1 VNREQRGRVELVRTS
16 NECIG
21 DFESTEE
28 ALCCPNFRVTG
39 GALCIDHRFAV
50 GKLIRGS
57 RFAKVVVMSERVM
70 SERSSEQI
78 RELLDSLYRVESGR
92 ILATLIRLLGDFDL
106 AEEAMHEAF
115 AAALSLWP
123 RSGVPGNPRPWLIST
138 ARFKAIDTLRRR
150 ARFDASQ
157 DELVRYLEGQWSSA
171 ARSNK
176 NEEDSLED
184 DRLEDDRLRL
194 IFTCCHPSLA
204 PEARVALTLRE
215 VCGLTTEEIARA
227 FLTTPRTLAQR
238 IVRAKTKIRET
249 PIPYEVPTPEELPER
264 LGAVLHVI
272 YLVFN
277 EGYSAAAGAEVTRAE
292 LTGEAIRLCRLLM
305 ELRPEPVGVGP
316 EIVDPEVIDPEIMG
330 LLSLMLLQESRHAA
344 RTSPTGELILLE
356 NQDRALWNKEQI
368 AEGVAL
374 LEKALNSRRF
384 GSYTLQAAIAA
395 VHAEAESVAETDWR
409 QIVALY
415 DRLLR
420 IQPSPVVQLNRAV
433 AIAMRDGP
441 EAGLAHIDAVL
452 EHGELADYY
461 LAHSARADMYRRLG
475 RTAEARASY
484 EKALA
489 LTQQEPERQFLQ
501 ERIRQLK

>member
-1 VNREQRGRVELVRTS
+1 V
-16 NECIG
+16 
-21 DFESTEE
+21 D
-28 ALCCPNFRVTG
+28 
-39 GALCIDHRFAV
+39 
-50 GKLIRGS
+50 
-57 RFAKVVVMSERVM
+57 
-70 SERSSEQI
+70 
-78 RELLDSLYRVESGR
+78 SGR

-123 RSGVPGNPRPWLIST
+123 SSGVPGNPRPWLIST

-157 DELVRYLEGQWSSA
+157 DELVRHLETQWSSSEKA
-171 ARSNK
+171 K
-176 NEEDSLED
+176 EEGSLEND
-184 DRLEDDRLRL
+184 GLEDDRLRL

-215 VCGLTTEEIARA
+215 VCGLTTEEIAKA

-238 IVRAKTKIRET
+238 IVRAKAKIRET
-249 PIPYEVPTPEELPER
+249 PIPYEVPTPQELPER
-264 LGAVLHVI
+264 LGAVLQVI

-277 EGYSAAAGAEVTRAE
+277 EGYLAAAGAEVTRAE
-292 LTGEAIRLCRLLM
+292 LTGEAIRLGRLLV
-305 ELRPEPVGVGP
+305 ELRPEPEGVF
-316 EIVDPEVIDPEIMG
+316 PEIMEAEVTG

-356 NQDRALWNKEQI
+356 NQDRSLWNRAQI

-374 LEKALNSRRF
+374 LEKALGYPEKPRQKSRHF

-395 VHAEAESVAETDWR
+395 VHAEAKSVAATDWR

-415 DRLLR
+415 DQLVR

-452 EHGELADYY
+452 EHGELANYY

>member
-1 VNREQRGRVELVRTS
+1 
-16 NECIG
+16 
-21 DFESTEE
+21 
-28 ALCCPNFRVTG
+28 
-39 GALCIDHRFAV
+39 
-50 GKLIRGS
+50 
-57 RFAKVVVMSERVM
+57 M
-70 SERSSEQI
+70 SERSPEPI
-78 RELLDSLYRVESGR
+78 RELLDSLYRVDSGR

-123 RSGVPGNPRPWLIST
+123 TSGVPGNPRPWLIST

-157 DELVRYLEGQWSSA
+157 DELARYLEAQWSSA
-171 ARSNK
+171 ESSK
-176 NEEDSLED
+176 EDDSLEGSV
-184 DRLEDDRLRL
+184 EDDRLRL

-204 PEARVALTLRE
+204 PEAHVALTLRE
-215 VCGLTTEEIARA
+215 VCGLTTEEIAKA
-227 FLTTPRTLAQR
+227 FLITPRTLAQR
-238 IVRAKTKIRET
+238 IVRAKARIRET
-249 PIPYEVPTPEELPER
+249 RIPYEVPTPQELPER
-264 LGAVLHVI
+264 LGAVLQVI

-292 LTGEAIRLCRLLM
+292 LTGEAIRLGRLLT
-305 ELRPEPVGVGP
+305 ELRPEPEGVY
-316 EIVDPEVIDPEIMG
+316 PEIMG

-356 NQDRALWNKEQI
+356 NQDRSLWNREQI

-374 LEKALNSRRF
+374 LEKALGYRGTSRRF

-395 VHAEAESVAETDWR
+395 VHAEAESVAATDWR

-415 DRLLR
+415 DRLVR

-441 EAGLAHIDAVL
+441 EAGLAQIDAVL
-452 EHGELADYY
+452 QHGELANYY

-475 RTAEARASY
+475 RTAEARSAY

>member
-1 VNREQRGRVELVRTS
+1 
-16 NECIG
+16 
-21 DFESTEE
+21 
-28 ALCCPNFRVTG
+28 
-39 GALCIDHRFAV
+39 
-50 GKLIRGS
+50 
-57 RFAKVVVMSERVM
+57 M
-70 SERSSEQI
+70 SERSTEQI
-78 RELLDSLYRVESGR
+78 RELLDSLYRVDSGR

-115 AAALSLWP
+115 ATALSGWP
-123 RSGVPGNPRPWLIST
+123 GSGVPHNPRPWLIST
-138 ARFKAIDTLRRR
+138 ARFRAIDTLRRR

-157 DELVRYLEGQWSSA
+157 DELVRYLEGQRSSA
-171 ARSNK
+171 ERS
-176 NEEDSLED
+176 NEEDS
-184 DRLEDDRLRL
+184 LEDDRLRL
-194 IFTCCHPSLA
+194 IFTCCHPSLP
-204 PEARVALTLRE
+204 PEAHIALTLRE
-215 VCGLTTEEIARA
+215 VCGLTTEEIAKA
-227 FLTTPRTLAQR
+227 FLITPRTLAQR

-249 PIPYEVPTPEELPER
+249 PIPYEVPAPEELPKR

-292 LTGEAIRLCRLLM
+292 LTGEAIRLGRLLTD
-305 ELRPEPVGVGP
+305 LQPE
-316 EIVDPEVIDPEIMG
+316 PEVIG
-330 LLSLMLLQESRHAA
+330 LLSLMLLQESRRAA

-356 NQDRALWNKEQI
+356 NQNRSLWNRRQI
-368 AEGVAL
+368 TEGVAL

-395 VHAEAESVAETDWR
+395 VHAEAESVAATDWR

-415 DRLLR
+415 NQLVQ
-420 IQPSPVVQLNRAV
+420 IQPSPVVLLNRAV

-441 EAGLAHIDAVL
+441 EVGLTHIDAVL
-452 EHGELADYY
+452 KHGQLANYY
-461 LAHSARADMYRRLG
+461 LAHSARADMCRRLG
-475 RTAEARASY
+475 RTAEARSSY

>member
-1 VNREQRGRVELVRTS
+1 
-16 NECIG
+16 
-21 DFESTEE
+21 
-28 ALCCPNFRVTG
+28 
-39 GALCIDHRFAV
+39 
-50 GKLIRGS
+50 
-57 RFAKVVVMSERVM
+57 MSERVM
-70 SERSSEQI
+70 FERSPDQIHEPI
-78 RELLDSLYRVESGR
+78 RELLDSLYRVDSGR

-123 RSGVPGNPRPWLIST
+123 SSGVPGNPRPWLIST

-157 DELVRYLEGQWSSA
+157 DELGRHLEAQSSSA
-171 ARSNK
+171 EKSNQ
-176 NEEDSLED
+176 EDTLEDS
-184 DRLEDDRLRL
+184 LEDDRLRL
-194 IFTCCHPSLA
+194 IFTCCHPSLP

-215 VCGLTTEEIARA
+215 VCGLTTEEIAKA

-238 IVRAKTKIRET
+238 IVRAKAKIRET
-249 PIPYEVPTPEELPER
+249 PIPYEVPTPQELPER

-277 EGYSAAAGAEVTRAE
+277 EGYSAAAGADVTRAE
-292 LTGEAIRLCRLLM
+292 LTGEAIRLGRLLAELQRTELHLA
-305 ELRPEPVGVGP
+305 ELRPEP
-316 EIVDPEVIDPEIMG
+316 EVMG
-330 LLSLMLLQESRHAA
+330 LLSLMLLQESRRAA

-356 NQDRALWNKEQI
+356 NQDRSLWNREQI

-374 LEKALNSRRF
+374 LEKALNSRHF
-384 GSYTLQAAIAA
+384 GAYTLQAAIAA
-395 VHAEAESVAETDWR
+395 VHAEAESVAATDWR

-415 DRLLR
+415 DQLER

-433 AIAMRDGP
+433 AIAMCDGP
-441 EAGLAHIDAVL
+441 EAGLAQIDAVL
-452 EHGELADYY
+452 EHGELANYY